1 MQTTRS
7 TVRDDILRAVGDAVW
22 APSVHNTQPWRF
34 GVAGTRI
41 SLRADPDRRLDVA
54 DPDGREMLI
63 SCGAA
68 LYTLRLSLRALGYAP
83 VVTVLPDPAR
93 PHLLA
98 DVDLETGEP
107 ADRQTLLAH
116 AQIARRRSHRGGFL
130 ADPVPPEVVAAM
142 RYDAGHEGARL
153 IEAVDPHVT
162 NALAALTD
170 AAEHVQRRSPAYAA
184 EIARWAPSPRTSRQ
198 DGVQERA
205 YPRTVPQT
213 TPDFPA
219 RDFARGHG
227 WGCGARRRRT
237 RPEWSCSWSPVPTRR
252 RLAAGGAGAPA
263 RPAAGH
269 GERALGGAPLP
280 GVRGARTARV
290 HPRAVLRGR
299 PPAAAA
305 QAGRRRRGGAGDRP
319 PAGRGGRHRGV
330 VTPMGTK
337 VPSGPPA
344 ASSRVRSGGG
354 RS

>member
-98 DVDLETGEP
+98 DVDLEPGEP

-116 AQIARRRSHRGGFL
+116 AQIARRRSHRGGFP

-213 TPDFPA
+213 TPNFPA

-227 WGCGARRRRT
+227 WGVRSAPEAEAPGVVLLLVTGADTPADWLRAGQALQRVLLRAT
-237 RPEWSCSWSPVPTRR
+237 ESGLSVALHSQAFEVPELREFIRARFC
-252 RLAAGGAGAPA
+252 AGGHPQLLLRLGVAGA
-263 RPAAGH
+263 
-269 GERALGGAPLP
+269 EALGT
-280 GVRGARTARV
+280 VR
-290 HPRAVLRGR
+290 R
-299 PPAAAA
+299 PVEE
-305 QAGRRRRGGAGDRP
+305 
-319 PAGRGGRHRGV
+319 V
-330 VTPMGTK
+330 VTEE
-337 VPSGPPA
+337 S
-344 ASSRVRSGGG
+344 
-354 RS
+354 

>member
-98 DVDLETGEP
+98 DVDLEPGEP

-252 RLAAGGAGAPA
+252 PTGCGRGRRSSASCCGPRRAGSRWRSTPRRSRCPNCASSSARGSARAATRSCCSGWASPA
-263 RPAAGH
+263 RRRWGPS
-269 GERALGGAPLP
+269 
-280 GVRGARTARV
+280 
-290 HPRAVLRGR
+290 
-299 PPAAAA
+299 
-305 QAGRRRRGGAGDRP
+305 AGRSRRSSPRSRDPDGDE
-319 PAGRGGRHRGV
+319 
-330 VTPMGTK
+330 
-337 VPSGPPA
+337 GP
-344 ASSRVRSGGG
+344 
-354 RS
+354 